1 MNIVSYMW
9 NLLIELNP
17 KSFHHKED
25 LFSFILKL
33 SEIIMAVY

>member
-1 MNIVSYMW
+1 MNTAVSYMW

-25 LFSFILKL
+25 ISFIFKL
-33 SEIIMAVY
+33 SEIIMDVY